1 MMCKEDEMTDPEQ
14 TLKHKTSSP
23 ILIVEDNEN
32 DIEAAR
38 RAFSKT
44 KIPHGISHAWTAE
57 EAIDY
62 LLDPGNAVPS
72 LILLDLNLPG
82 MGGRKALELIRK
94 DKSLTQIPIIVLTT
108 SDHDKDVEM
117 CYALGASS
125 YIKKPVDFDALCQA
139 VRNLVEYW
147 LGTSLL
153 PPLREQQERI
163 KALEEA
169 KRAAELANQ
178 AKSDFI
184 AVMSHEL
191 RTPLNSILGM
201 LRLVLEETSTMSSQR
216 EMLDVAY
223 ESAEGLLATVNDI
236 LDISKIEAGCLEL
249 ERIPLSFEN
258 TLQSV
263 ADSMRPLYL
272 GKGLLFEC
280 NFPSTGIPHLLGDPM
295 RLRRIMVNLIGN
307 AVKYTE
313 KGSITLDIETTQHT
327 GDALTL
333 TMSVTDTGIG
343 IPAEKMEYIFE
354 KYTQSDS
361 SITRRFG
368 GTGLGLNIT
377 KEIVQMMGGTVG
389 VESTLGEGSRF
400 WFSIPFYTTEDDLP
414 AENHALHSRSAEGP
428 LAATRKHAADMK
440 LLLTEDDAL
449 NIAFMK
455 KLLPRM
461 GFTDFDIAK
470 TGQEALDAVVKG
482 DYDIILMDCHMPIMS
497 GYDATQKIRL
507 REKENDSPIVPII
520 AMTADA
526 MEETRVKC
534 LQAGMNE
541 YVSKPIDMD
550 SLRDVLSQWIVFPE
564 DH

>member
-1 MMCKEDEMTDPEQ
+1 MMDSKKV
-14 TLKHKTSSP
+14 LKHKISSP

-44 KIPHGISHAWTAE
+44 KIPHDISHAWTAE

-62 LLDPGNAVPS
+62 LLDPDNAVPS

-82 MGGRKALELIRK
+82 MGGRKALELIRQ

-108 SDHDKDVEM
+108 SDHDRDVEM

-125 YIKKPVDFDALCQA
+125 YIKKPVDFEALCQT

-163 KALEEA
+163 KALEKA
-169 KRAAELANQ
+169 KHAAELASQ

-201 LRLVLEETSTMSSQR
+201 LRLALEETSTPPSQR
-216 EMLDVAY
+216 EMLDVVY

-236 LDISKIEAGCLEL
+236 LDISKIEAGCLEF

-258 TLQSV
+258 TLSAV
-263 ADSMRPLYL
+263 ADSMKPLYH
-272 GKGLLFEC
+272 GKGLLFSC
-280 NFPSTGIPHLLGDPM
+280 NLPDGGIPYLLGDPT
-295 RLRRIMVNLIGN
+295 RLRHIMVNLIGN

-313 KGSITLDIETTQHT
+313 KGSITVDVEIAQHT
-327 GDALTL
+327 DDALTL
-333 TMSVTDTGIG
+333 TMSIKDTGIG
-343 IPAEKMEYIFE
+343 IPEEKLERIFD

-377 KEIVQMMGGTVG
+377 KELIHMMGGTVG

-400 WFSIPFYTTEDDLP
+400 WFTVPFHTTRNDLP
-414 AENHALHSRSAEGP
+414 SAKETPDVKSADHAPTAARKKSASEI
-428 LAATRKHAADMK
+428 K

-461 GFTDFDIAK
+461 GITNFDIAK
-470 TGQEALDAVVKG
+470 SGQEAFDAFVDGG
-482 DYDIILMDCHMPIMS
+482 DYDIVLMDCHMPIMS
-497 GYDATQKIRL
+497 GYEATKKIRQHEGKTGHAQVL
-507 REKENDSPIVPII
+507 IV

-526 MEETRVKC
+526 MAETRTKC
-534 LQAGMNE
+534 LQAGMDE
-541 YVSKPIDMD
+541 YISKPIDMD
-550 SLRDVLSQWIVFPE
+550 MLRAVLGQWVAFSE
-564 DH
+564 NG

>member
-1 MMCKEDEMTDPEQ
+1 MPRYGAT
-14 TLKHKTSSP
+14 SP

-32 DIEAAR
+32 DLEAAR
-38 RAFSKT
+38 RAFRKT
-44 KIPHGISHAWTAE
+44 NIPHDINHAWTAE

-62 LLDPGNAVPS
+62 LLDPQKAVPS

-82 MGGRKALELIRK
+82 MGGRKALEMIRK

-117 CYALGASS
+117 CYTLGASS
-125 YIKKPVDFDALCQA
+125 YIKKPMDFEALCQA

-153 PPLREQQERI
+153 PPLRAERERI
-163 KALEEA
+163 KALEDA

-201 LRLVLEETSTMSSQR
+201 LRLVLNDKTTVSPQR
-216 EMLDVAY
+216 EMLNVVH
-223 ESAEGLLATVNDI
+223 ESAEGLLSTVNDV
-236 LDISKIEAGCLEL
+236 LDISKIEAGCFEL
-249 ERIPLSFEN
+249 ERIPLRFQS
-258 TLQSV
+258 LLRSV
-263 ADSMRPLYL
+263 ADSMKPFYMEKNLS
-272 GKGLLFEC
+272 FEC
-280 NFPSTGIPHLLGDPM
+280 RLAHEDMPNLLGDPT

-313 KGSITLDIETTQHT
+313 RGSITVEAETVQQTEET
-327 GDALTL
+327 LIL
-333 TMSVTDTGIG
+333 TMRITDTGIG
-343 IPAEKMEYIFE
+343 IPAEKLEYIFE

-377 KEIVQMMGGTVG
+377 REIVQMMGGSVG
-389 VESTLGEGSRF
+389 VESTQGEGSCF
-400 WFSIPFYTTEDDLP
+400 WFSIPFYTTAEDAWDEKSASGLLQEKPQPARRKRADAIKLLVAEDD
-414 AENHALHSRSAEGP
+414 
-428 LAATRKHAADMK
+428 D
-440 LLLTEDDAL
+440 L
-449 NIAFMK
+449 NIAFMR
-455 KLLPRM
+455 KLLARL
-461 GFTDFDIAK
+461 GFTSFDFAK
-470 TGQEALDAVVKG
+470 TGQDAYNALTSTR
-482 DYDIILMDCHMPIMS
+482 YDIVLMDCHMPVLS
-497 GYDATQKIRL
+497 GYDVTKKMRMY
-507 REKENDSPIVPII
+507 EKETNRPAVPII

-526 MEETRVKC
+526 MEETRAQC
-534 LQAGMNE
+534 LKAGMNE

-550 SLRDVLSQWIVFPE
+550 ILREVFSLWVVFDE
-564 DH
+564 NDD